1 MARMVA
7 PNLEETI
14 MLRKFS
20 LAAVAAAALGVAA
33 LAPTSASAWGH
44 GWHHG
49 GWHHHH
55 AEPPCPY
62 VYTWHL
68 PRKAYADWV
77 DFNLFRGSWKE
88 RHRVVRRDRRGVV
101 VKVVRPAARYGCV

>member
-1 MARMVA
+1 M
-7 PNLEETI
+7 
-14 MLRKFS
+14 RKLFALLVS
-20 LAAVAAAALGVAA
+20 VSAIGLLPGAAQA
-33 LAPTSASAWGH
+33 
-44 GWHHG
+44 G
-49 GWHHHH
+49 GWHHHRH

-62 VYTWHL
+62 VHTWYL

-77 DFNLFRGSWKE
+77 DFKLFRGSWKE

>member
-1 MARMVA
+1 M
-7 PNLEETI
+7 
-14 MLRKFS
+14 RKLFALLVS
-20 LAAVAAAALGVAA
+20 VSAIGLLPSAAQA
-33 LAPTSASAWGH
+33 
-44 GWHHG
+44 G
-49 GWHHHH
+49 GWHHHYH